1 MKKIKGISGSPGIA
15 IGKARKLNDD
25 FLSFKEVKKI
35 KDKDVDE
42 EIKRFRESINKT
54 ENEILEII
62 NNIKKITDKEYA
74 EIFSFHISII
84 RDKNLM
90 ERIEKIIKSEKVTA
104 ETAIKKFIDKL
115 NKEFPEN
122 SFKTRKKEILDIF
135 ERIVS
140 NLSRKNNRFKNIKD
154 GILVSNDLSP
164 TQTVSID
171 TKYIKGFVT
180 SMGTETSHTV
190 IIAKA
195 LEIPAVVGIKE
206 SIEQIKEDDTLLI
219 DGYEGIVIVNP
230 TENEIEKIK
239 LKEKEI
245 EKLKKKI
252 YTLKSKKATTSDGK
266 EIKLYANIQLP
277 EEVEAALKYGAEGI
291 GLFRTEYLYLKR
303 KDLPTEEEQFLSYK
317 KIIEKFGKKE
327 IIIRTIDVGGD
338 KFISAFEGPK
348 ELNSFLGL
356 RGIRFCLEKKDI
368 FLTQIRAILRASY
381 YGDLKIMFPMITT
394 KEEVIKTKKI
404 IEEAKKEL
412 KKENLKFNEN
422 IKIGIMIETPSAALV
437 SDDLAKEV
445 DFFSIGSNDLIQY
458 TLAIDRVNEKLSYL
472 YQPCHPS
479 VLNLIRITVENAI
492 KNNIKISL
500 CGEMA
505 SIPEIACLLIGLGI
519 DELSMAPVA
528 IPSVKEKILKN
539 SYVEIKK
546 IVEKVMNFDSHEK
559 IINFIKNN
567 LK

>member
-1 MKKIKGISGSPGIA
+1 MKKIKGIPGSPGIA

-25 FLSFKEVKKI
+25 FLSLKEIKKI
-35 KDKDVDE
+35 KEEDIDE
-42 EIKRFRESINKT
+42 EIRRLKESINKT

-74 EIFSFHISII
+74 EIFSFHLSLLK
-84 RDKNLM
+84 DKNLIAK
-90 ERIEKIIKSEKVTA
+90 IEKIIKSEKVTA
-104 ETAIKKFIDKL
+104 ETAIKKFIDNL
-115 NKEFPEN
+115 NKEFSESN
-122 SFKTRKKEILDIF
+122 FKKRKKEILDIF

-140 NLSRKNNRFKNIKD
+140 NLSKKNNRFKNIKD

-171 TKYIKGFVT
+171 TKYIKGFIT
-180 SMGTETSHTV
+180 SMGTETSHTA

-206 SIEQIKEDDTLLI
+206 NIEHIKENDTLLI
-219 DGYEGIVIVNP
+219 DGYEGIVIINP
-230 TENEIEKIK
+230 TQNEIDKIK
-239 LKEKEI
+239 LKEKER

-252 YTLKSKKATTSDGK
+252 YILKNKKTMTTDGK

-277 EEVEAALKYGAEGI
+277 EEVETALKYGAEGI

-317 KIIEKFGKKE
+317 NIIEKFGKRE

-356 RGIRFCLEKKDI
+356 RGIRFCLEKRDI

-381 YGDLKIMFPMITT
+381 YGDLKMMFPMITT
-394 KEEVIKTKKI
+394 KEEVIETKKI
-404 IEEAKKEL
+404 IEEAKKKL
-412 KKENLKFNEN
+412 KKENLKFNED

-479 VLNLIRITVENAI
+479 VLNLIKITVENAI

-539 SYVEIKK
+539 SYTEIKK
-546 IVEKVMNFDSHEK
+546 ITDEIINFDSHEK
-559 IINFIKNN
+559 IINF
-567 LK
+567 LKRHLK

>member
-1 MKKIKGISGSPGIA
+1 MKKIKGIPASPGFA

-25 FLSFKEVKKI
+25 FFSFREIKKI
-35 KDKDVDE
+35 REENVDE
-42 EIKRFRESINKT
+42 EIKRFHESINKT

-62 NNIKKITDKEYA
+62 NNIKKIADEEYA
-74 EIFSFHISII
+74 EIFSFHLSLL
-84 RDKNLM
+84 RDKNLI
-90 ERIEKIIKSEKVTA
+90 EKIEKIIKREKVSA
-104 ETAIKKFIDKL
+104 ETALKKYVDNL
-115 NKEFPEN
+115 NKEFFSN
-122 SFKTRKKEILDIF
+122 GKKTRKKEILDIF
-135 ERIVS
+135 ERIIT
-140 NLSRKNNRFKNIKD
+140 NLKEKNDILKNLKE
-154 GILVSNDLSP
+154 GILVANDLSP

-180 SMGTETSHTV
+180 SMGTETSHTA

-206 SIEQIKEDDTLLI
+206 KIEEINENDQILI
-219 DGYEGIVIVNP
+219 DGYDGIVIINP
-230 TENEIEKIK
+230 TQIEIEKMKIK
-239 LKEKEI
+239 EREI
-245 EKLKKKI
+245 KKI
-252 YTLKSKKATTSDGK
+252 RRKIYILKSKKTTTSDGK

-277 EEVEAALKYGAEGI
+277 EEVETALKYGAEGI

-303 KDLPTEEEQFLSYK
+303 KDLPSEEEQFFSYK

-338 KFISAFEGPK
+338 KFISAFQGPK

-356 RGIRFCLEKKDI
+356 RGIRFCLEKRDI

-381 YGDLKIMFPMITT
+381 YGNLKIMFPMITT
-394 KEEVIKTKKI
+394 KEEVIETKKI
-404 IEEAKKEL
+404 IDEAKKEL
-412 KKENLKFNEN
+412 RKENLKFKED
-422 IKIGIMIETPSAALV
+422 IEVGIMIETPSAALV

-445 DFFSIGSNDLIQY
+445 NFFSIGSNDLIQY

-479 VLNLIRITVENAI
+479 VLKLIKITVENAI
-492 KNNIKISL
+492 KNNIAVGL

-505 SIPEIACLLIGLGI
+505 SIPEIACLLIGFGI
-519 DELSMAPVA
+519 NELSMAPVA
-528 IPSVKEKILKN
+528 IPSVKEKIMKN
-539 SYVEIKK
+539 SYMKMKEIA
-546 IVEKVMNFDSHEK
+546 ENVMNLTKHDE
-559 IINFIKNN
+559 IINFLKKN

>member
-1 MKKIKGISGSPGIA
+1 MKKIKGIPASPGFA

-25 FLSFKEVKKI
+25 FFSFREIKKI
-35 KDKDVDE
+35 REENVDE
-42 EIKRFRESINKT
+42 EIKRFHESINKT

-62 NNIKKITDKEYA
+62 NNIKKIADEEYA
-74 EIFSFHISII
+74 EIFSFHLSLL
-84 RDKNLM
+84 RDKNLI
-90 ERIEKIIKSEKVTA
+90 EKIEKIIKREKVSA
-104 ETAIKKFIDKL
+104 ETALKKYVDNL
-115 NKEFPEN
+115 NKEFFSN
-122 SFKTRKKEILDIF
+122 GKKTRKKEILDIF
-135 ERIVS
+135 ERIIT
-140 NLSRKNNRFKNIKD
+140 NLKEKNDILKNLKE
-154 GILVSNDLSP
+154 GILVANDLSP

-180 SMGTETSHTV
+180 SMGTETSHTA

-206 SIEQIKEDDTLLI
+206 KIEEINENDQILI
-219 DGYEGIVIVNP
+219 DGYDGIVIINP
-230 TENEIEKIK
+230 TQIEIEKMKIK
-239 LKEKEI
+239 EREI
-245 EKLKKKI
+245 KKI
-252 YTLKSKKATTSDGK
+252 RRKIYILKSKKTTTSDGK

-277 EEVEAALKYGAEGI
+277 EEVETALKYGAEGI

-303 KDLPTEEEQFLSYK
+303 KDLPSEEEQFFSYK

-338 KFISAFEGPK
+338 KFISAFQGPK

-356 RGIRFCLEKKDI
+356 RGIRFCLEKRDI

-381 YGDLKIMFPMITT
+381 YGNLKIMFPMITT
-394 KEEVIKTKKI
+394 KEEVIETKKI
-404 IEEAKKEL
+404 IDEAKKEL
-412 KKENLKFNEN
+412 RKENLKFKED
-422 IKIGIMIETPSAALV
+422 IEVGIMIETPSAALV

-445 DFFSIGSNDLIQY
+445 NFFSIGSNDLIQY

-479 VLNLIRITVENAI
+479 VLKLIKITIENAI
-492 KNNIKISL
+492 KNNIAVGL

-505 SIPEIACLLIGLGI
+505 SIPEIACLLIGFGI
-519 DELSMAPVA
+519 NELSMAPVA
-528 IPSVKEKILKN
+528 IPSVKEKIMKN
-539 SYVEIKK
+539 SYMKMKEIA
-546 IVEKVMNFDSHEK
+546 ENVMNLTKHDE
-559 IINFIKNN
+559 IINFLKKN

>member
-1 MKKIKGISGSPGIA
+1 MKKIKGIPASPGFA

-25 FLSFKEVKKI
+25 FFSFREIKKI
-35 KDKDVDE
+35 REENVDE
-42 EIKRFRESINKT
+42 EIKRFHESINKT

-62 NNIKKITDKEYA
+62 NNIKKIADEEYA
-74 EIFSFHISII
+74 EIFSFHLSLL
-84 RDKNLM
+84 RDKNLI
-90 ERIEKIIKSEKVTA
+90 EKIEKIIKREKVSA
-104 ETAIKKFIDKL
+104 ETALKKYVDNL
-115 NKEFPEN
+115 NKEFFSN
-122 SFKTRKKEILDIF
+122 GKKTRKKEILDIF
-135 ERIVS
+135 ERIIT
-140 NLSRKNNRFKNIKD
+140 NLKEKNDRLKNLKE
-154 GILVSNDLSP
+154 GILVANDLSP

-180 SMGTETSHTV
+180 SMGTETSHTA

-206 SIEQIKEDDTLLI
+206 KIEEINENDQILI
-219 DGYEGIVIVNP
+219 DGYDGIVIINP
-230 TENEIEKIK
+230 TQIEIEKMKIK
-239 LKEKEI
+239 EREI
-245 EKLKKKI
+245 KKMRRKI
-252 YTLKSKKATTSDGK
+252 YILKSKKTTTSDGK

-277 EEVEAALKYGAEGI
+277 EEVETALKYGAEGI

-303 KDLPTEEEQFLSYK
+303 KDLPSEEEQFFSYK

-338 KFISAFEGPK
+338 KFISAFQGPK

-356 RGIRFCLEKKDI
+356 RGIRFCLEKRDI

-381 YGDLKIMFPMITT
+381 YGNLKIMFPMITT
-394 KEEVIKTKKI
+394 KEEVIETKKI
-404 IEEAKKEL
+404 IDEAKKEL
-412 KKENLKFNEN
+412 RKENLKFKED
-422 IKIGIMIETPSAALV
+422 IEVGIMIETPSAALV

-445 DFFSIGSNDLIQY
+445 NFFSIGSNDLIQY

-479 VLNLIRITVENAI
+479 VLKLIKITIENAI
-492 KNNIKISL
+492 KNNIAVGL

-505 SIPEIACLLIGLGI
+505 SIPEIACLLIGFGI
-519 DELSMAPVA
+519 NELSMAPVA
-528 IPSVKEKILKN
+528 IPSVKEKIMKN
-539 SYVEIKK
+539 SYMKMKEIA
-546 IVEKVMNFDSHEK
+546 ENVMNLTKHDE
-559 IINFIKNN
+559 IINFLKKN

>member
-1 MKKIKGISGSPGIA
+1 MKKIKGIPASPGFA

-25 FLSFKEVKKI
+25 FFSFREIKKI
-35 KDKDVDE
+35 REENVDE
-42 EIKRFRESINKT
+42 EIKRFHESINKT

-62 NNIKKITDKEYA
+62 NNIKKIADEEYA
-74 EIFSFHISII
+74 EIFSFHLSLL
-84 RDKNLM
+84 RDKNLI
-90 ERIEKIIKSEKVTA
+90 EKIEKIIKREKVSA
-104 ETAIKKFIDKL
+104 ETALKKYVDNL
-115 NKEFPEN
+115 NKEFFSN
-122 SFKTRKKEILDIF
+122 GKKTRKKEILDIF
-135 ERIVS
+135 ERIIT
-140 NLSRKNNRFKNIKD
+140 NLKEKNDRLKNLKE
-154 GILVSNDLSP
+154 GILVANDLSP

-180 SMGTETSHTV
+180 SMGTETSHTA

-206 SIEQIKEDDTLLI
+206 KIEEINENDQILI
-219 DGYEGIVIVNP
+219 DGYDGIVIINP
-230 TENEIEKIK
+230 TQIEIEKMKIK
-239 LKEKEI
+239 EREI
-245 EKLKKKI
+245 KKI
-252 YTLKSKKATTSDGK
+252 RRKIYILKSKKTTTSDGK

-277 EEVEAALKYGAEGI
+277 EEVETALKYGAEGI

-303 KDLPTEEEQFLSYK
+303 KDLPSEEEQFFSYK

-338 KFISAFEGPK
+338 KFISAFQGPK

-356 RGIRFCLEKKDI
+356 RGIRFCLEKRDI

-381 YGDLKIMFPMITT
+381 YGNLKIMFPMITT
-394 KEEVIKTKKI
+394 KEEVIETKKI
-404 IEEAKKEL
+404 IDEAKKEL
-412 KKENLKFNEN
+412 RKENLKFKED
-422 IKIGIMIETPSAALV
+422 IEVGIMIETPSAALV

-445 DFFSIGSNDLIQY
+445 NFFSIGSNDLIQY

-479 VLNLIRITVENAI
+479 VLKLIKITIENAI
-492 KNNIKISL
+492 KNNIAVGL

-505 SIPEIACLLIGLGI
+505 SIPEIACLLIGFGI
-519 DELSMAPVA
+519 NELSMAPVA
-528 IPSVKEKILKN
+528 IPSVKEKIMKN
-539 SYVEIKK
+539 SYMKMKEIA
-546 IVEKVMNFDSHEK
+546 ENVMNLTKHDE
-559 IINFIKNN
+559 IINFLKKN

>member
-15 IGKARKLNDD
+15 IGKAKKINED
-25 FLSFKEVKKI
+25 FLSFKEIKKI
-35 KDKDVDE
+35 KDKDIEE
-42 EIKRFRESINKT
+42 EIKRFRESISKT
-54 ENEILEII
+54 ENEIIEII
-62 NNIKKITDKEYA
+62 NNIKKIADKEYA

-84 RDKNLM
+84 RDKNLI
-90 ERIEKIIKSEKVTA
+90 ESIEKTIKNEKVTA
-104 ETAIKKFIDKL
+104 ETAIKKFVDKL
-115 NKEFPEN
+115 NKEFLDN
-122 SFKTRKKEILDIF
+122 NFKTRKKEILDIF

-140 NLSRKNNRFKNIKD
+140 NLSKKNNRFENIKD
-154 GILVSNDLSP
+154 GILVANDLSP

-206 SIEQIKEDDTLLI
+206 GIEQIKENDTLLI
-219 DGYEGIVIVNP
+219 DGYEGVVIINP
-230 TENEIEKIK
+230 NENEIEKIK
-239 LKEKEI
+239 LKEKKI

-252 YTLKSKKATTSDGK
+252 YTLKNKKTTTSDGK

-277 EEVEAALKYGAEGI
+277 EEVETALKYGAEGI

-381 YGDLKIMFPMITT
+381 YGNLKIMFPMITT
-394 KEEVIKTKKI
+394 KEEVIETKKI
-404 IEEAKKEL
+404 IEQAKKEL
-412 KKENLKFNEN
+412 EKENLKFNQD

-479 VLNLIRITVENAI
+479 VLNLIKITVENAK
-492 KNNIKISL
+492 KNNIEISL

-505 SIPEIACLLIGLGI
+505 SIPEIACLLIGFGI
-519 DELSMAPVA
+519 DELSMAPIA
-528 IPSVKEKILKN
+528 IPTVKEKILRN
-539 SYVEIKK
+539 SYTEIKK
-546 IVEKVMNFDSHEK
+546 IAEEVLNFDTHIKIMNFL
-559 IINFIKNN
+559 KNN

>member
-1 MKKIKGISGSPGIA
+1 MKKIKGIPASPGFA

-25 FLSFKEVKKI
+25 FFSFREIKKI
-35 KDKDVDE
+35 REENVDE
-42 EIKRFRESINKT
+42 EIKRFHESINKT

-62 NNIKKITDKEYA
+62 NNIKKIADEEYA
-74 EIFSFHISII
+74 EIFSFHLSLL
-84 RDKNLM
+84 RDKNLI
-90 ERIEKIIKSEKVTA
+90 EKIEKIIKREKVSA
-104 ETAIKKFIDKL
+104 ETALKKYVDNL
-115 NKEFPEN
+115 NKEFFSN
-122 SFKTRKKEILDIF
+122 GKKTRKKEILDIF
-135 ERIVS
+135 ERIIT
-140 NLSRKNNRFKNIKD
+140 NLKEKNDILKNLKE
-154 GILVSNDLSP
+154 GILVANDLSP

-180 SMGTETSHTV
+180 SMGTETSHTA

-206 SIEQIKEDDTLLI
+206 KIEEINENDQILI
-219 DGYEGIVIVNP
+219 DGYDGIVIINP
-230 TENEIEKIK
+230 TQIEIEKMKIK
-239 LKEKEI
+239 EREI
-245 EKLKKKI
+245 KKI
-252 YTLKSKKATTSDGK
+252 RRKIYILKSKKTTTSDGK

-277 EEVEAALKYGAEGI
+277 EEVETALKYGAEGI

-303 KDLPTEEEQFLSYK
+303 KDLPSEEEQFFSYK

-338 KFISAFEGPK
+338 KFISAFQGPK

-356 RGIRFCLEKKDI
+356 RGIRFCLEKRDI

-381 YGDLKIMFPMITT
+381 YGNLKIMFPMITT
-394 KEEVIKTKKI
+394 KEEVIETKKI
-404 IEEAKKEL
+404 IDEAKKEL
-412 KKENLKFNEN
+412 RKENLKFKED
-422 IKIGIMIETPSAALV
+422 IEVGIMIETPSAALV

-445 DFFSIGSNDLIQY
+445 NFFSIGSNDLIQY

-479 VLNLIRITVENAI
+479 VLKLIKITIENAI
-492 KNNIKISL
+492 KNNIAVGL

-505 SIPEIACLLIGLGI
+505 SIPEIACLLIGFGI
-519 DELSMAPVA
+519 NELSMAPVA
-528 IPSVKEKILKN
+528 IPSVKEKIMKN
-539 SYVEIKK
+539 SYTKMKEIA
-546 IVEKVMNFDSHEK
+546 ENVMNLTKHDE
-559 IINFIKNN
+559 IINFLKKN